1 MNDRRELIRA
11 SSSIKTV
18 TSEASQSLEQTKQR
32 RLQELGDWQPSNGWL
47 INAAAV
53 QRLQKTRSSRH

>member
-1 MNDRRELIRA
+1 MNDRRELVRA
-11 SSSIKTV
+11 SSAVKTV
-18 TSEASQSLEQTKQR
+18 STEASQSLEQARER
-32 RLQELGDWQPSNGWL
+32 RRQELGDWQPSNGWL